1 MVQYCRLV
9 FIKTVYF
16 TTIKTAIT
24 MKGLILFRRTTK
36 SEETIKLRFRLRK
49 VIVCYKSEIKA
60 EIKNLAKFE
69 DDGELSPKI
78 STTTN

>member
-1 MVQYCRLV
+1 
-9 FIKTVYF
+9 
-16 TTIKTAIT
+16 

-36 SEETIKLRFRLRK
+36 SEETIKLRFRLRNGHG
-49 VIVCYKSEIKA
+49 VELYHKSEIKA
-60 EIKNLAKFE
+60 EIKNLAKLE

>member
-1 MVQYCRLV
+1 
-9 FIKTVYF
+9 
-16 TTIKTAIT
+16 

-36 SEETIKLRFRLRK
+36 SEETIKLRLRLRNGYG
-49 VIVCYKSEIKA
+49 VDLYHKSEIKA

-69 DDGELSPKI
+69 NDGELSPKI